1 MANRLA
7 VVFGGSGF
15 IGRHLV
21 QRLAAEGW
29 RVRVPVRDPEGAA
42 FLKPL
47 GDVGQVVPV
56 YANVTKDDSVKAAV
70 QNADLVVN
78 LVGVLYEGGKQT
90 FKALHEDAVGRI
102 AAAAKAAGAQRL
114 IHLSALGA
122 DAASE
127 SAYARSKAAGEAAVL
142 AAFPE
147 ATILRPS
154 VVFGPEDDFFNGF
167 VQLATYSPALP
178 VFVADGFKR
187 KGFGIDL
194 YGSGGTKFQPVYVG
208 DVAQAAVNS
217 LASDA
222 AKGKVFEL
230 GGPTVYS
237 FKQLLELALK
247 SAGRCRLIAPAPFF
261 AAKIVAGISGFAR
274 ACTLGIMKPLLTADQ
289 VKLLGKDNVVSEGA
303 AGLEALGVT
312 PTAAEVI
319 LPTYLSRFKNPYIH
333 RQPA

>member
-29 RVRVPVRDPEGAA
+29 RVRVAVRDPEGAS

-47 GDVGQVVPV
+47 GDVGQIVPV
-56 YANVTKDDSVKAAV
+56 FADVTKEASVTAAV
-70 QNADLVVN
+70 QGAELVVN
-78 LVGVLYEGGKQT
+78 LVGILFERGKKS
-90 FKALHEDAVGRI
+90 FKAIHEDGAGRI
-102 AAAAKAAGAQRL
+102 AAAAKAAGAKRL
-114 IHLSALGA
+114 IHVSALGA

-142 AAFPE
+142 AAYPE
-147 ATILRPS
+147 ATILHPS

-167 VQLATYSPALP
+167 MTLSNFSPVLP
-178 VFVADGFKR
+178 LFVKDGFKL
-187 KGFGIDL
+187 KFCGKIPCGIDL

-208 DVAQAAVNS
+208 DVAQAAINAV
-217 LASDA
+217 ASDETR
-222 AKGKVFEL
+222 GKTFEL

-247 SAGRCRLIAPAPFF
+247 SAGRCRLIVPKPFF
-261 AAKIVAGISGFAR
+261 AAKIIATF
-274 ACTLGIMKPLLTADQ
+274 TQFMLKPLLTPDQ
-289 VKLLGKDNVVSEGA
+289 VKLLATDNVA
-303 AGLEALGVT
+303 HAGVPGLAELGVS

-319 LPTYLSRFKNPYIH
+319 LPTYLSRFKNPYVF
-333 RQPA
+333 RKQA

>member
-21 QRLAAEGW
+21 QRLAADGW

-56 YANVTKDDSVKAAV
+56 FADVTKDASVTAAV
-70 QNADLVVN
+70 QSADLVVN
-78 LVGVLYEGGKQT
+78 LVGILYERGKRS
-90 FKALHEDAVGRI
+90 FKAIHQDAAGRI
-102 AAAAKAAGAQRL
+102 AAAAAAAGADRL
-114 IHLSALGA
+114 VHVSALGA
-122 DAASE
+122 DAASA
-127 SAYARSKAAGEAAVL
+127 SAYARSKAAGETAVL
-142 AAFPE
+142 AAFPG

-167 VQLATYSPALP
+167 VSLSTYSPLLP
-178 VFVADGFKR
+178 VFVADGFKP
-187 KGFGIDL
+187 KFCGKIPCGIDL

-208 DVAQAAVNS
+208 DVAQAVMA
-217 LASDA
+217 AAGSDDA
-222 AKGKVFEL
+222 RGKTYAL
-230 GGPTVYS
+230 GGPAVYS

-247 SAGRCRLIAPAPFF
+247 SAGRCRLIAPLPFF
-261 AAKIVAGISGFAR
+261 VAKIVAAFAGF
-274 ACTLGIMKPLLTADQ
+274 MPKPLLTSDQ
-289 VKLLGKDNVVSEGA
+289 IKLLGKDNVVPADA
-303 AGLEALGVT
+303 AGLADLGIT

-319 LPTYLSRFKNPYIH
+319 LPTYLSRFINPYVH
-333 RQPA
+333 RKPA

>member
-29 RVRVPVRDPEGAA
+29 RVRVAVRDPEGAA

-56 YANVTKDDSVKAAV
+56 FADVTKDASVTAAV
-70 QNADLVVN
+70 QGAELVVN
-78 LVGVLYEGGKQT
+78 LVGVLYQRGKQS
-90 FKALHEDAVGRI
+90 FKAIHEDAAGRI
-102 AAAAKAAGAQRL
+102 AAAATAAGAKRL

-122 DAASE
+122 DANSA
-127 SAYARSKAAGEAAVL
+127 SAYASSKAAGEAAVL
-142 AAFPE
+142 AAFPA

-154 VVFGPEDDFFNGF
+154 VVFGPEDSFFNGF
-167 VQLATYSPALP
+167 VEMSTYTPVLP
-178 VFVADGFKR
+178 VFVADGFKP
-187 KGFGIDL
+187 KFCGKIPCGIDL

-208 DVAQAAVNS
+208 DVAQAVINAV
-217 LASDA
+217 ASDA
-222 AKGKVFEL
+222 TCGKVFEL

-247 SAGRCRLIAPAPFF
+247 AAGRCRLIVPKPFF
-261 AAKIVAGISGFAR
+261 AAKIVAFF
-274 ACTLGIMKPLLTADQ
+274 TQFMPKPLLTPDQ
-289 VKLLGKDNVVSEGA
+289 VKLLAKDNVVSQGA
-303 AGLEALGVT
+303 PGLAELGIS

-333 RQPA
+333 RKSA